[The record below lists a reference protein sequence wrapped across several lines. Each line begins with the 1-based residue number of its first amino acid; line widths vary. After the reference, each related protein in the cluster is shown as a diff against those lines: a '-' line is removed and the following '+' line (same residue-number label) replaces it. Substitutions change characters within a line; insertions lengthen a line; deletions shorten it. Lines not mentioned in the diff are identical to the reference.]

1 MTNGGF
7 ASHGETAMPTKSKSP
22 TTADLLA
29 NPHPGE
35 VLLEEFLKP
44 MQLSQTALAH
54 AIRVPPRRIN
64 EIVLGKRAITADTD
78 LRLAR
83 YFGMSEGF
91 FLGLQTDYEL
101 LARRR
106 QIAGELETIRRRAA

>member
-1 MTNGGF
+1 MKMLPNI
-7 ASHGETAMPTKSKSP
+7 
-22 TTADLLA
+22 
-29 NPHPGE
+29 HPGE
-35 VLLEEFLKP
+35 ILLEEFLLP
-44 MQLSQTALAH
+44 MDISQNALAR
-54 AIRVPPRRIN
+54 AVDVPPRRIN

-101 LARRR
+101 MQRRR
-106 QIAGELETIRRRAA
+106 QIGEKLKAIRPRAA

>member
-1 MTNGGF
+1 
-7 ASHGETAMPTKSKSP
+7 MPTRSKSS
-22 TTADLLA
+22 TTTELLP

-35 VLLEEFLKP
+35 ILREEFLLP
-44 MQLSQTALAH
+44 MALTQNALARAVH
-54 AIRVPPRRIN
+54 VPPRRIN
-64 EIVLGKRAITADTD
+64 EIVLGKRSITADTD

-101 LARRR
+101 MARRR
-106 QIAGELETIRRRAA
+106 VIVGELKTITPRAA

>member
-1 MTNGGF
+1 
-7 ASHGETAMPTKSKSP
+7 MPTKSRSS
-22 TTADLLA
+22 TTTDFLP

-35 VLLEEFLKP
+35 ILLEEFLNP
-44 MQLSQTALAH
+44 MALSQTALAR
-54 AIRVPPRRIN
+54 AIGVPPRRIN
-64 EIVLGKRAITADTD
+64 EIVLGKRAVTADTD

-101 LARRR
+101 MQRRR
-106 QIAGELETIRRRAA
+106 QIGDKLKAIRPRAA

>member
-1 MTNGGF
+1 MR
-7 ASHGETAMPTKSKSP
+7 TKSKSS
-22 TTADLLA
+22 TTTELIH

-35 VLLEEFLKP
+35 ILMEEFLKP
-44 MQLSQTALAH
+44 MTLSQTALAR
-54 AIRVPPRRIN
+54 AIGVPPRRIN

-91 FLGLQTDYEL
+91 FIGLQTDYEL
-101 LARRR
+101 MERKRAIGPKLKA
-106 QIAGELETIRRRAA
+106 IRPRAA